1 MHLDLSSLS
10 QLPRGRVKN
19 LDTAWLLALLQDDD
33 PETLFYFWEFFC
45 VTSIYSGLMDKM
57 HMCVLNTDILLH
69 IFLYFFINIQNL
81 KLQPSICDQISG
93 INIKGELEK
102 NKICLINKQKH
113 SVSFMNEFLKTLHF
127 KKRMSKLS
135 TALSLMRC
143 DSCDPCCPVVN

>member
-1 MHLDLSSLS
+1 MLLDLSSLS
-10 QLPRGRVKN
+10 QLPCGRVKN

-45 VTSIYSGLMDKM
+45 VTSIYSGLMDKR

-93 INIKGELEK
+93 INMKDVILSDINMKGELEK

-113 SVSFMNEFLKTLHF
+113 SVSFVNEFLKTLHF
-127 KKRMSKLS
+127 
-135 TALSLMRC
+135 
-143 DSCDPCCPVVN
+143 